1 MTRRELVR
9 LLGGAAIVRPFA
21 AQAQQKA
28 MPVIGYLSSTS
39 TDSYLS
45 AYRRGLSEMGYVEG
59 QNVAIEYR
67 SAEGRIDRLPALA
80 AELAGRKVDLIAAFG
95 GSFSARAAREA
106 TSSIPITFLIGTD
119 PVADGLVVSLAR
131 PGGNLTGISL
141 LIGALY
147 PKRVELLSELVPQAK
162 SIGLLV
168 NPNGMNTHGFL
179 REVQD
184 AARERNVQ
192 IDIFRATSQTEIEAA
207 FEDLVQRHTD
217 ALIVSANPF
226 FDTQRDQ
233 LLALAARHQVPT
245 IYAWRDFVAA
255 GGLISYGA
263 SLADANRQLG
273 IYAGKILKGAVPA
286 DLPVQQPTI
295 FELAINLKTAKAL
308 GLALPQSLLARADE
322 VIE

>member
-1 MTRRELVR
+1 MRRRELVR

-28 MPVIGYLSSTS
+28 RPVIGYLSSTS
-39 TDSYLS
+39 PDHLS
-45 AYRRGLSEMGYVEG
+45 AYRRGLSEMGYIEG
-59 QNVAIEYR
+59 QNVTIEYR
-67 SAEGRIDRLPALA
+67 SAGGRVDLLPALA

-106 TSSIPITFLIGTD
+106 TSSIPVTFLVGID
-119 PVADGLVVSLAR
+119 PVANGLVASLAR

-141 LIGALY
+141 LIRALY
-147 PKRVELLSELVPQAK
+147 PKRVELLSELVPRAK
-162 SIGLLV
+162 SIALLV
-168 NPNGMNTHGFL
+168 NPNGMNTQGFL
-179 REVQD
+179 GEVQD
-184 AARERNVQ
+184 AARVRSVQ
-192 IDIFRATSQTEIEAA
+192 IDILRAASQTEIETA

-226 FDTQRDQ
+226 FDTQRNQ
-233 LLALAARHQVPT
+233 LLALAARHEIPT

-263 SLADANRQLG
+263 SLAAVNRQLG
-273 IYAGKILKGAVPA
+273 IYAGKILNGVKPA
-286 DLPVQQPTI
+286 DLPVQQPTT
-295 FELAINLKTAKAL
+295 FELAINLKTAKTL

-322 VIE
+322 IIE